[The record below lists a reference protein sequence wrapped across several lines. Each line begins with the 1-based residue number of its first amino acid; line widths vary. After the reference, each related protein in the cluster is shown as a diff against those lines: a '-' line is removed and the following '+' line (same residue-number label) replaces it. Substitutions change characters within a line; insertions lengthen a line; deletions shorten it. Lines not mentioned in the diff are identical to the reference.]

1 MKYNKRKIMKN
12 AWMII
17 RKWNKTLKEALK
29 MAWLM
34 AKKEKEVRERFNIDE
49 CYSFDFT
56 LWQGYGK
63 TRAYYKTSGMSKY
76 WNGDRSHFVELSNI

>member
-1 MKYNKRKIMKN
+1 MKYNKKQIMKN

-34 AKKEKEVRERFNIDE
+34 AKKEKEVRERFNIED
-49 CYSFDFT
+49 CYSFEFN
-56 LWQGYGK
+56 LWQGHGK
-63 TRAYYKTSGMSKY
+63 TRAYYRTDGMSKY